1 MGIAHSWD
9 VDRDA
14 ELEITS
20 PRGAVAD
27 GVPGWLGARSVG
39 RAMVKPAWLFPWHLV
54 VVGRSVSRNAT
65 RKAVETAGEC

>member
-1 MGIAHSWD
+1 M
-9 VDRDA
+9 
-14 ELEITS
+14 
-20 PRGAVAD
+20 AD